1 MKSNKAFQF
10 CGGTMPSLKCF
21 NTKSEAIDF
30 ATRNPY
36 KWSGC
41 FVLRNRERYIPAGA
55 EYIVV
60 RRESLRTA
68 MLEFDVTIEMEI
80 D

>member
-1 MKSNKAFQF
+1 MFFTLPEAPMPAFQY
-10 CGGTMPSLKCF
+10 F
-21 NTKSEAIDF
+21 NDLNNAIAF
-30 ATRNPY
+30 ATSSPY
-36 KWSGC
+36 DWSGA
-41 FVLRNRERYIPAGA
+41 FILRNREQYIPAGA

-68 MLEFDVTIEMEI
+68 MIEFDVTIEMEI

>member
-1 MKSNKAFQF
+1 MFFTLPEAP
-10 CGGTMPSLKCF
+10 MPSLKCF
-21 NTKSEAIDF
+21 SNKTSAIDF

-41 FVLRNRERYIPAGA
+41 FVLRNMERYIAAGA

-60 RRESLRTA
+60 RRESLRTT
-68 MLEFDVTIEMEI
+68 MIEFDVTIEMEI

>member
-1 MKSNKAFQF
+1 MFFTLPEAL
-10 CGGTMPSLKCF
+10 MPSLKCF
-21 NTKSEAIDF
+21 NTKSDAIDF

-41 FVLRNRERYIPAGA
+41 FVLRNREQYIAAGA

-68 MLEFDVTIEMEI
+68 MIEFDVAIEIEI

>member
-1 MKSNKAFQF
+1 MLFTLPEAL
-10 CGGTMPSLKCF
+10 MPSLKCF
-21 NTKSEAIDF
+21 SEKTSAIDF

-68 MLEFDVTIEMEI
+68 MIEFDVTIEMEI

>member
-1 MKSNKAFQF
+1 MFFTLPEAL
-10 CGGTMPSLKCF
+10 MPSLKCF
-21 NTKSEAIDF
+21 SEKTSAIDF

-41 FVLRNRERYIPAGA
+41 FVLRNREWYIPVGA

-68 MLEFDVTIEMEI
+68 MVEFDVTIEMEI

>member
-1 MKSNKAFQF
+1 MFFTLPEAL
-10 CGGTMPSLKCF
+10 MPSLKCF
-21 NTKSEAIDF
+21 NTKSDAIDF

-41 FVLRNRERYIPAGA
+41 FILRNQERYIPAGA

-60 RRESLRTA
+60 RREALRTA
-68 MLEFDVTIEMEI
+68 MIEFDVTIEMEI

>member
-1 MKSNKAFQF
+1 MFFTLPEAP
-10 CGGTMPSLKCF
+10 MPSLKCF
-21 NTKSEAIDF
+21 SNKTSAIDF

-41 FVLRNRERYIPAGA
+41 FVLRNRERYIAAGA

-68 MLEFDVTIEMEI
+68 MLEFDVAIEIEI

>member
-1 MKSNKAFQF
+1 MFFTLPEAP
-10 CGGTMPSLKCF
+10 MPSLKCF
-21 NTKSEAIDF
+21 SNKTSAIDF
-30 ATRNPY
+30 ATLNPY

-41 FVLRNRERYIPAGA
+41 FVLRNMERYIAAGA

-68 MLEFDVTIEMEI
+68 MIEFDVAIEMEI

>member
-1 MKSNKAFQF
+1 MFFTLPEAP
-10 CGGTMPSLKCF
+10 MPSLKCF
-21 NTKSEAIDF
+21 SNKTSAIDF

-41 FVLRNRERYIPAGA
+41 FVLRNRERYIAAGA

-68 MLEFDVTIEMEI
+68 MIEFDVAIEIEI

>member
-1 MKSNKAFQF
+1 MFFTLPEAP
-10 CGGTMPSLKCF
+10 MPSLKCF
-21 NTKSEAIDF
+21 SNKTSAIDF

-36 KWSGC
+36 KWSGA
-41 FVLRNRERYIPAGA
+41 FVLRNMERYIPVGA

-68 MLEFDVTIEMEI
+68 MLEFDVSIEMEI

>member
-1 MKSNKAFQF
+1 MFFTLPEAS
-10 CGGTMPSLKCF
+10 MPLFKCF
-21 NTKSEAIDF
+21 SDKTSAIDF

-41 FVLRNRERYIPAGA
+41 FVLRNQERYIPAGA

-68 MLEFDVTIEMEI
+68 MIEFDVTIEMEM

>member
-1 MKSNKAFQF
+1 MFFTLPEAP
-10 CGGTMPSLKCF
+10 MPSLKCF
-21 NTKSEAIDF
+21 SDKTSAIDF

-36 KWSGC
+36 KWSGA

-68 MLEFDVTIEMEI
+68 MIEFDVTIEMEI

>member
-1 MKSNKAFQF
+1 MFFTLPEAL
-10 CGGTMPSLKCF
+10 MPSLKCF
-21 NTKSEAIDF
+21 SNKTSAIDF

-41 FVLRNRERYIPAGA
+41 FVLRNMERYIAAGA

-60 RRESLRTA
+60 RRESLRTT
-68 MLEFDVTIEMEI
+68 MIEFDVTIEMEI

>member
-1 MKSNKAFQF
+1 MFFTLSEAP
-10 CGGTMPSLKCF
+10 MPSLKCF
-21 NTKSEAIDF
+21 SNKTSAIDF

-41 FVLRNRERYIPAGA
+41 FVLRNRERYIAAGA

-68 MLEFDVTIEMEI
+68 MIEFDVTIEIEI

>member
-1 MKSNKAFQF
+1 MFFTLPEA
-10 CGGTMPSLKCF
+10 TMPSLKCF
-21 NTKSEAIDF
+21 SNKTSAIDF

-41 FVLRNRERYIPAGA
+41 FVLRNMERYIAAGA

-68 MLEFDVTIEMEI
+68 MLEFDVAIEIEI

>member
-1 MKSNKAFQF
+1 MLFTLPEAL
-10 CGGTMPSLKCF
+10 MPSLKCF
-21 NTKSEAIDF
+21 NTKSDAIDF

-55 EYIVV
+55 DYIVV

-68 MLEFDVTIEMEI
+68 MIEFDVTIEMEI